1 VETNYNYYI
10 VFPNVNEAMHLD
22 KRLTENGVYHL
33 VAPTPREYSNS
44 CGISIK
50 YNGEDREAIEK
61 IVEDHGINV
70 KAWHEQLKK

>member
-1 VETNYNYYI
+1 MSEVIHYYI

-22 KRLTENGVYHL
+22 RRLSEAEIYHL

-50 YNGEDREAIEK
+50 YNGEDREKIEE
-61 IVEDHGINV
+61 IVALNHINV
-70 KAWHEQLKK
+70 KAWHELAK